1 MQTVRKF
8 SNDVGMDFG
17 INKCAVLVIKRGRM
31 VKSVGIELPEG
42 RRLRALGEDDD
53 GYKYLGVLEVNS

>member
-17 INKCAVLVIKRGRM
+17 INKCAVLVIKRGRI

-53 GYKYLGVLEVNS
+53 GYKYLDVLEVNS

>member
-1 MQTVRKF
+1 
-8 SNDVGMDFG
+8 MDFG
-17 INKCAVLVIKRGRM
+17 NNKCAVLVIKRGRM